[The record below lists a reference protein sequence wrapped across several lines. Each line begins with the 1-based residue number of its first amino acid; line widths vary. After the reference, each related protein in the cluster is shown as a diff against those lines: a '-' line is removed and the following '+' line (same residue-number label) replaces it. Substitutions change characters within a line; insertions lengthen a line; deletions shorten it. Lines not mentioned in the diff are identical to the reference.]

1 MKQELIQCALSHGRR
16 FVRYGKPAGYIPE
29 LASKDPSKLGIAV
42 YNMEGTLSTAGDCEE
57 KFTMQSIS
65 KVIALILALEQNGFE
80 NVFSKV
86 GMEPTGDAFN
96 STVRLDHLTNNKP
109 FNPMINAGAIA
120 VTSTMRGATLEERKE
135 ACLDCARRLTGDP
148 ALGVDYEVFLSE
160 ANTGYKNRAI
170 IYLMRSNGIIE
181 GNCEEHLELYFLL
194 CSLACSC
201 KDLAFF
207 AATLATVLA
216 QTLAAG
222 LCAVYLRLRFPE
234 LMFRRADMVLDLPL
248 LKRTAH
254 FSFVTALHMCSL
266 YIGKLLVQGTVNS
279 LGEDAIIAF
288 TAATRVEGFA
298 NSFGDSGSAAMAVF
312 VGQNT
317 GAGEDRRVR
326 DGFFQGQKLL
336 LSFGVFMSLVMI
348 LGAEP
353 CLRLVLP
360 AGNESG
366 LGPAMDYLRLV
377 ACFYLFNFL
386 GSGLAGY
393 FRGRGR
399 VNVPVIGAT
408 GHISLRVVLS
418 FLLAPLVG
426 LPAVA
431 LATGLGWI
439 GVVAFWSVLV
449 ARDLRRLS

>member
-120 VTSTMRGATLEERKE
+120 VTSTIRGATLEERKE

-207 AATLATVLA
+207 AATLANNGVSPVT
-216 QTLAAG
+216 G
-222 LCAVYLRLRFPE
+222 ERLIQPRVVRLVRS
-234 LMFRRADMVLDLPL
+234 LM
-248 LKRTAH
+248 
-254 FSFVTALHMCSL
+254 VTCGMYDYS
-266 YIGKLLVQGTVNS
+266 
-279 LGEDAIIAF
+279 GEF
-288 TAATRVEGFA
+288 AATVGMPA
-298 NSFGDSGSAAMAVF
+298 KSG
-312 VGQNT
+312 VG
-317 GAGEDRRVR
+317 GGIISCAI
-326 DGFFQGQKLL
+326 GQY
-336 LSFGVFMSLVMI
+336 GI
-348 LGAEP
+348 ATY
-353 CLRLVLP
+353 
-360 AGNESG
+360 
-366 LGPAMDYLRLV
+366 GPALDDKGNSIGGLKIMEYLS
-377 ACFYLFNFL
+377 ANM
-386 GSGLAGY
+386 GLSI
-393 FRGRGR
+393 F
-399 VNVPVIGAT
+399 
-408 GHISLRVVLS
+408 
-418 FLLAPLVG
+418 
-426 LPAVA
+426 
-431 LATGLGWI
+431 
-439 GVVAFWSVLV
+439 
-449 ARDLRRLS
+449 

>member
-96 STVRLDHLTNNKP
+96 TTVRLDHLTNNKP

-120 VTSTMRGATLEERKE
+120 VTSTIRGATLEERKE

-207 AATLATVLA
+207 AATLANNGVSPVT
-216 QTLAAG
+216 G
-222 LCAVYLRLRFPE
+222 ERLIQPRVVRLVRS
-234 LMFRRADMVLDLPL
+234 LM
-248 LKRTAH
+248 
-254 FSFVTALHMCSL
+254 VTCGMYDYS
-266 YIGKLLVQGTVNS
+266 
-279 LGEDAIIAF
+279 GEF
-288 TAATRVEGFA
+288 AATVGMPA
-298 NSFGDSGSAAMAVF
+298 KSG
-312 VGQNT
+312 VG
-317 GAGEDRRVR
+317 GGIISCAI
-326 DGFFQGQKLL
+326 GQY
-336 LSFGVFMSLVMI
+336 GI
-348 LGAEP
+348 ATY
-353 CLRLVLP
+353 
-360 AGNESG
+360 
-366 LGPAMDYLRLV
+366 GPALDDKGNSIGGLKIMEYLSD
-377 ACFYLFNFL
+377 NM
-386 GSGLAGY
+386 GLSI
-393 FRGRGR
+393 F
-399 VNVPVIGAT
+399 
-408 GHISLRVVLS
+408 
-418 FLLAPLVG
+418 
-426 LPAVA
+426 
-431 LATGLGWI
+431 
-439 GVVAFWSVLV
+439 
-449 ARDLRRLS
+449 